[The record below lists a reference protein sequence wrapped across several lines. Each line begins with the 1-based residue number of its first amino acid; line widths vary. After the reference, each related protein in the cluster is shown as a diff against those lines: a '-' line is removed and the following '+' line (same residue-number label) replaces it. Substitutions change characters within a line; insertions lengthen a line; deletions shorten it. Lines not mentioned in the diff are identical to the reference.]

1 LAATADRKYLD
12 RVNKDKP
19 NHKHRKATQPSIV
32 SKGHCYATINDHNLD
47 SDPEV
52 RIDVT
57 NCSVCVCETPNYFEQ
72 LKANENVEHE
82 AEDVIEANVEDVQV
96 EIEAHKN
103 VQVEVETNV
112 EDIQVEVEV
121 NVDVQVEVET
131 NVEDIQVEVEANVEA
146 TSTKVAESIQDIL
159 EKDDQSS
166 SSEIRNSFIDAVID
180 QALATT
186 TQDISRQPKL
196 SKHAKKRQLRGK
208 ENNGMPAKK
217 INTFVLNT
225 HTNLYENC

>member
-1 LAATADRKYLD
+1 LAAEADRVYLD

-19 NHKHRKATQPSIV
+19 KHKHRKATKLSIV

-72 LKANENVEHE
+72 LKANENVENE

-96 EIEAHKN
+96 EVEAHD
-103 VQVEVETNV
+103 E
-112 EDIQVEVEV
+112 
-121 NVDVQVEVET
+121 DVQVEVET
-131 NVEDIQVEVEANVEA
+131 NVEDVQFENETNVEDVQVEVEANVEA
-146 TSTKVAESIQDIL
+146 SSTEVAESFQNIL
-159 EKDDQSS
+159 EKDGQSS

-186 TQDISRQPKL
+186 SNQDISGQPKL
-196 SKHAKKRQLRGK
+196 SKHAKKRLRGK

-217 INTFVLNT
+217 INTFVLNA

>member
-1 LAATADRKYLD
+1 LATEADKKYLD
-12 RVNKDKP
+12 GVNKNKP
-19 NHKHRKATQPSIV
+19 KHKHRKATKPSIV

-96 EIEAHKN
+96 ED
-103 VQVEVETNV
+103 VQVEVEAHV

-159 EKDDQSS
+159 EKDGQSS

-186 TQDISRQPKL
+186 SNQDISGQPKL
-196 SKHAKKRQLRGK
+196 SKHAKKRLRGK

-217 INTFVLNT
+217 INTFVLNA